1 MDWDIV
7 IGLETHVQLLTKS
20 KIFSRGGTR
29 FGQTA
34 NTEID
39 FVDLGLPGVLPVVN
53 KKAIESAILF
63 GVSVKGKISEETV
76 FSRKNYFYPD
86 LPKGYQISQLDKPI
100 VLGGSLEVILDSK
113 KSFTVPLTRAHL
125 EEDAGKS
132 SHEGFGNSNLV

>member
-20 KIFSRGGTR
+20 KIFSRGGTQ

-39 FVDLGLPGVLPVVN
+39 FVDLGYPGLPVVN

-63 GVSVKGKISEETV
+63 GVLVKGKISEETV
-76 FSRKNYFYPD
+76 FSRKNYFYPIFQ
-86 LPKGYQISQLDKPI
+86 KGIRSA
-100 VLGGSLEVILDSK
+100 S
-113 KSFTVPLTRAHL
+113 
-125 EEDAGKS
+125 
-132 SHEGFGNSNLV
+132 

>member
-20 KIFSRGGTR
+20 KIFSRGGTQ

-53 KKAIESAILF
+53 KKAL
-63 GVSVKGKISEETV
+63 
-76 FSRKNYFYPD
+76 
-86 LPKGYQISQLDKPI
+86 SQL
-100 VLGGSLEVILDSK
+100 SYLEFRSREKFLK
-113 KSFTVPLTRAHL
+113 RQCFL
-125 EEDAGKS
+125 EKTIFIQIFQKGIRLAS
-132 SHEGFGNSNLV
+132 

>member
-20 KIFSRGGTR
+20 KIFSRGGTQ

-53 KKAIESAILF
+53 KKA
-63 GVSVKGKISEETV
+63 
-76 FSRKNYFYPD
+76 
-86 LPKGYQISQLDKPI
+86 
-100 VLGGSLEVILDSK
+100 
-113 KSFTVPLTRAHL
+113 
-125 EEDAGKS
+125 
-132 SHEGFGNSNLV
+132 

>member
-53 KKAIESAILF
+53 KKPLESAILF
-63 GVSVKGKISEETV
+63 GVSVKGKISKRQCFLEKTI
-76 FSRKNYFYPD
+76 FIQIFQ
-86 LPKGYQISQLDKPI
+86 KGIRSA
-100 VLGGSLEVILDSK
+100 S
-113 KSFTVPLTRAHL
+113 
-125 EEDAGKS
+125 
-132 SHEGFGNSNLV
+132 

>member
-20 KIFSRGGTR
+20 KIFSRGGTQ

-53 KKAIESAILF
+53 KKALEAAILF
-63 GVSVKGKISEETV
+63 GISVKGKISEETV

-100 VLGGSLEVILDSK
+100 VLGGSLEASLDSRK
-113 KSFTVPLTRAHL
+113 VLPYR
-125 EEDAGKS
+125 
-132 SHEGFGNSNLV
+132 